1 MTREEALS
9 CLNLP
14 PTADREEIEK
24 AYQRMVRRYPPEF
37 HPERFRQIDE
47 GYRTLTSLPFLLE
60 RLLAPRLTSSEL
72 DPQLFSFSCS
82 LPESSLEDAL
92 QELRRELL
100 VDFLWAVP
108 QSVEKAKHPKTSRK
122 PAPR

>member
-1 MTREEALS
+1 MTREEALN

-14 PTADREEIEK
+14 PNADREEMEK

-37 HPERFRQIDE
+37 HPEKFRQIDE
-47 GYRTLTSLPFLLE
+47 SYRTLTSLPFLLE
-60 RLLAPRLTSSEL
+60 RLLTPRLTSSEL
-72 DPQLFSFSCS
+72 DPRLFSFSCA

-108 QSVEKAKHPKTSRK
+108 QSAEKAKHPKTPKK

>member
-9 CLNLP
+9 NLNLP
-14 PTADREEIEK
+14 PGAGREEIEK

-37 HPERFRQIDE
+37 HPEKFRQIDE
-47 GYRTLTSLPFLLE
+47 SYRMLTSLPFLLE
-60 RLLAPRLTSSEL
+60 RLLAPRLTSGEL
-72 DPQLFSFSCS
+72 DPGLFSFSCT

-108 QSVEKAKHPKTSRK
+108 QSVEKAKHPKKLRK
-122 PAPR
+122 RAQR